1 MDWPGK
7 NKPEAEPGCGFF
19 NEHCPRKDSHNVS
32 IISAAILGI
41 FVIFA
46 TGVTLSI
53 YRKWKIDL
61 EIEGLLWR
69 IDLND
74 IHCPQLE
81 NMMSS
86 PSKVSNPR
94 VRHRVNPRQL

>member
-19 NEHCPRKDSHNVS
+19 NEHCPRKDSHNRS
-32 IISAAILGI
+32 IIIAGVLGVVVVFAAAMT
-41 FVIFA
+41 V
-46 TGVTLSI
+46 SM

-69 IDLND
+69 IDLNE
-74 IHCPQLE
+74 IHDYRRD

-86 PSKVSNPR
+86 PSKASNPR
-94 VRHRVNPRQL
+94 VIVLKWI